1 MPSVR
6 PYQGVF
12 AMGPGPVL
20 ALLAG
25 IPDGSAVPPA
35 GWVVAIGL
43 ILAAVTAY
51 NAVWEKRK
59 GPPNP

>member
-1 MPSVR
+1 MVS
-6 PYQGVF
+6 GL
-12 AMGPGPVL
+12 ML

-25 IPDGSAVPPA
+25 IPGGSAVPPA
-35 GWVVAIGL
+35 GWVITIGL
-43 ILAAVTAY
+43 VLAVVTAY

>member
-1 MPSVR
+1 
-6 PYQGVF
+6 
-12 AMGPGPVL
+12 MGPGPVL

-25 IPDGSAVPPA
+25 LPEGSAVPPA

>member
-1 MPSVR
+1 MDS
-6 PYQGVF
+6 GL
-12 AMGPGPVL
+12 VL

-35 GWVVAIGL
+35 GWVITIGL
-43 ILAAVTAY
+43 VLAVVTAY
-51 NAVWEKRK
+51 NAVWEKQK

>member
-1 MPSVR
+1 MEA
-6 PYQGVF
+6 GL
-12 AMGPGPVL
+12 VL

-25 IPDGSAVPPA
+25 IPAGSAVPPA
-35 GWVVAIGL
+35 GWIWAIGL
-43 ILAAVTAY
+43 VLAAVTAY